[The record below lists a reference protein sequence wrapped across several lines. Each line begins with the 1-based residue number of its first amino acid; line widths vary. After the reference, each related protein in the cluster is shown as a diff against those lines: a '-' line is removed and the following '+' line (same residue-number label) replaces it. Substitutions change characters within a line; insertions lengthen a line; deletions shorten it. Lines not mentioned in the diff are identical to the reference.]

1 MNPHVFHITC
11 IFIEKIS
18 KTPMKSYYWYANE
31 YNVNDTNDGIDDNQ
45 NIVPYICGV
54 LTTCSSYYLSCMRY
68 DMYAA

>member
-1 MNPHVFHITC
+1 
-11 IFIEKIS
+11 
-18 KTPMKSYYWYANE
+18 MKSYYWYANE